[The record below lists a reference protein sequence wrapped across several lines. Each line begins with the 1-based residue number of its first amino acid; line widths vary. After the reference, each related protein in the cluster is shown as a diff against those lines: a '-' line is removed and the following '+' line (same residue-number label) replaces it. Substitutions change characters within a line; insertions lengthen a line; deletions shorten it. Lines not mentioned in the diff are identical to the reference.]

1 MLEEIGEI
9 VKTIPWRDIIL
20 FYTKVNID
28 IIYLHLPAEW
38 RMDIL

>member
-1 MLEEIGEI
+1 VRLLKRFFG
-9 VKTIPWRDIIL
+9 RDIIL

-38 RMDIL
+38 RMDTL